1 MFGAEVSRVSGEP
14 APIPAYLTDK
24 RLKIRISKLPEKVR
38 ERLYRKGYVG
48 LMVGNT
54 LTWTNYDMD
63 KPFIRISLN
72 PVLRGLMERAEGGS
86 KKIEVKILYN
96 RYYWAIKYEKDLDT
110 DGNILFF
117 IESAKELLPGYIKTS
132 KGLILPR
139 EMYYALTNIKGI
151 EKEIGVIKKEKSKL
165 RHILGIEHGNIPI
178 ELDLWGNEV
187 IFREKDRQRYT
198 DTQDRTNRRPR
209 SLSINLLPQKRG

>member
-1 MFGAEVSRVSGEP
+1 MFGAEVSRLSGEP

-24 RLKIRISKLPEKVR
+24 RLKIRISKLPERVR

-63 KPFIRISLN
+63 KPFIRVSLN
-72 PVLRGLMERAEGGS
+72 PVLRGLMERAEGGGR
-86 KKIEVKILYN
+86 KIGVKILYN
-96 RYYWAIKYEKDLDT
+96 KYYWAIQYEKDLEM

-117 IESAKELLPGYIKTS
+117 IESAKELRPGYIKTS
-132 KGLILPR
+132 RGLILPR
-139 EMYYALTNIKGI
+139 EIYYALTNIGGI

-178 ELDLWGNEV
+178 QLDLWGNEV
-187 IFREKDRQRYT
+187 IFRGKGQTTIYGYPRYET
-198 DTQDRTNRRPR
+198 
-209 SLSINLLPQKRG
+209 

>member
-63 KPFIRISLN
+63 KPFIRVSLN
-72 PVLRGLMERAEGGS
+72 PVLRRIIERAEGGAR
-86 KKIEVKILYN
+86 KIGVKILYN
-96 RYYWAIKYEKDLDT
+96 KYYWAIKYEKDLDM

-117 IESAKELLPGYIKTS
+117 IESAKELRPGYIKTS
-132 KGLILPR
+132 RGLILPR
-139 EMYYALTNIKGI
+139 EIYYALTNIKGL
-151 EKEIGVIKKEKSKL
+151 EKEIGVVKKEKSKL
-165 RHILGIEHGNIPI
+165 KHLLGIEHGNIPI
-178 ELDLWGNEV
+178 QLDLWGNEV
-187 IFREKDRQRYT
+187 IFRGKGQTTLYGFP
-198 DTQDRTNRRPR
+198 RPER
-209 SLSINLLPQKRG
+209 

>member
-24 RLKIRISKLPEKVR
+24 RLKIRLSKLPEKVR

-63 KPFIRISLN
+63 KPLIRVSLN
-72 PVLRGLMERAEGGS
+72 PVLRGLIQRAEGGGR
-86 KKIEVKILYN
+86 KIEVKILYN
-96 RYYWAIKYEKDLDT
+96 RYYWVIQYKKKNLQM
-110 DGNILFF
+110 DGNILYF
-117 IESAKELLPGYIKTS
+117 IGSAKELLPGYIKTS

-139 EMYYALTNIKGI
+139 EIYYALTNIGGI

-178 ELDLWGNEV
+178 QLDLWGNEV
-187 IFREKDRQRYT
+187 IFRGKGRTTIYGYPRYET
-198 DTQDRTNRRPR
+198 
-209 SLSINLLPQKRG
+209 

>member
-72 PVLRGLMERAEGGS
+72 PENPAVGGG
-86 KKIEVKILYN
+86 
-96 RYYWAIKYEKDLDT
+96 KDLDRLGWW
-110 DGNILFF
+110 D
-117 IESAKELLPGYIKTS
+117 LL
-132 KGLILPR
+132 
-139 EMYYALTNIKGI
+139 
-151 EKEIGVIKKEKSKL
+151 V
-165 RHILGIEHGNIPI
+165 
-178 ELDLWGNEV
+178 
-187 IFREKDRQRYT
+187 
-198 DTQDRTNRRPR
+198 
-209 SLSINLLPQKRG
+209 

>member
-38 ERLYRKGYVG
+38 EMLHRKGYVG
-48 LMVGNT
+48 LMVGST

-72 PVLRGLMERAEGGS
+72 PVLRGLIQRAEGGAR
-86 KKIEVKILYN
+86 KIRSQNTLQQVLL
-96 RYYWAIKYEKDLDT
+96 AIKYEKDLEM

-132 KGLILPR
+132 RGLILPR
-139 EMYYALTNIKGI
+139 EIYYTLTNIKGI
-151 EKEIGVIKKEKSKL
+151 EREIGVVKKERSKL
-165 RHILGIEHGNIPI
+165 RHILGLEHGNIPI
-178 ELDLWGNEV
+178 QLDLWGNEV
-187 IFREKDRQRYT
+187 IFRGKGQTTLYGFPRPDRFRQLNIY
-198 DTQDRTNRRPR
+198 P
-209 SLSINLLPQKRG
+209 P

>member
-1 MFGAEVSRVSGEP
+1 MFGAEVSRLSREP

-38 ERLYRKGYVG
+38 EMLHRKGYVG

-63 KPFIRISLN
+63 KPFIRVSLN
-72 PVLRGLMERAEGGS
+72 PVLRGLMEKAEGGAR
-86 KKIEVKILYN
+86 KIGVKILYN
-96 RYYWAIKYEKDLDT
+96 KYYWAIKYEKNLDM
-110 DGNILFF
+110 DGNILYF

-139 EMYYALTNIKGI
+139 EIYYTLTNIKGL

-178 ELDLWGNEV
+178 QLDLWGNEV
-187 IFREKDRQRYT
+187 IFRGKGQTTLYGYP
-198 DTQDRTNRRPR
+198 RPEA
-209 SLSINLLPQKRG
+209 